1 MDREQEIWKEI
12 EGFNGIYYISN
23 YGQVKSVDRINKQK
37 HFIPGRILKPK
48 TDKDGY
54 KIVNLRT
61 ESGRIDKKVHRLVA
75 QAFIP
80 NPFNYPV
87 VNHKN
92 ENPGDNYY
100 HNLEWCTIKYN
111 NNYGTRNRRISEK
124 QKTIPRDYMKGD
136 KNYFHTHVYKRG
148 NHPQAKKVN
157 QYDLSGNLVAVF
169 LCTKDAAEAVG
180 CTNGAISM
188 ACQGKRDKIKGF
200 RWSYAE

>member
-1 MDREQEIWKEI
+1 M
-12 EGFNGIYYISN
+12 
-23 YGQVKSVDRINKQK
+23 
-37 HFIPGRILKPK
+37 
-48 TDKDGY
+48 
-54 KIVNLRT
+54 
-61 ESGRIDKKVHRLVA
+61 A

-188 ACQGKRDKIKGF
+188 ACQGKRDKIKIF
-200 RWSYAE
+200 NLN